1 MTIYCVG
8 KYICHLMVAV
18 LSDREMV
25 TMMFVVSHVDPG
37 GGDLL
42 YRTAGGHHHGRHTE
56 RDRVGGNIYHDCVGA
71 QFTWRC
77 CRGD

>member
-1 MTIYCVG
+1 
-8 KYICHLMVAV
+8 MVAV

-56 RDRVGGNIYHDCVGA
+56 RDRVGGNIMIVSELSLPGDVVEETEH
-71 QFTWRC
+71 WR
-77 CRGD
+77 

>member
-1 MTIYCVG
+1 
-8 KYICHLMVAV
+8 MVAV

-42 YRTAGGHHHGRHTE
+42 YRTAGGDHHGRHTE
-56 RDRVGGNIYHDCVGA
+56 RDRVGGN
-71 QFTWRC
+71 T
-77 CRGD
+77 